1 LGSVKF
7 DLKSK
12 EQVFA
17 NMVFTS
23 FEDVYDGLWMLDA
36 LIDGYE
42 NMNVEAIVT
51 KVDFYNLL
59 ETVESPVLN
68 EYVSIQTG
76 KNPMTVDDYSLE
88 ITEVIA
94 NRLNISLEEC
104 EDRLTKAIELLL
116 AQKHREWFV
125 NYLNNYK
132 GKYIKSTKKKRSQLH
147 DLNNWQ
153 EIDYK
158 KKYMWKN
165 NISPDSKYS
174 SELNQLL
181 DYRKD
186 NLDEI
191 KKLENRSALNQ
202 NQVEKLKFLKKN
214 QVSID
219 KDVSELKKWIGI
231 PLCRNNN
238 KGKKEIHSFNEN
250 IDSDQEIN
258 TYDNNILDS
267 LNYHKIQRIADK
279 VLTDKQKVIFYLHF
293 ENQLQQEEIADIV
306 DDTQGHVS
314 RDIKKIIEK
323 IKKNL

>member
-1 LGSVKF
+1 MGSVKF

-51 KVDFYNLL
+51 KVDFDNLL

-76 KNPMTVDDYSLE
+76 KNPMNVEDYELE

-94 NRLNISLEEC
+94 NRLSISLKDCEEK
-104 EDRLTKAIELLL
+104 LTKAIELLL

-132 GKYIKSTKKKRSQLH
+132 GKYIKNITKKKSQLH

-165 NISPDSKYS
+165 NLLPSDVYPN
-174 SELNQLL
+174 ELNEMLEFRERNNEKIRKVEKSKNKEDL
-181 DYRKD
+181 ARLYRERVRID
-186 NLDEI
+186 QDISDI
-191 KKLENRSALNQ
+191 KKYYNIQLNKT
-202 NQVEKLKFLKKN
+202 NWKGKSKLKKSYNDDFDF
-214 QVSID
+214 VE
-219 KDVSELKKWIGI
+219 DV
-231 PLCRNNN
+231 
-238 KGKKEIHSFNEN
+238 
-250 IDSDQEIN
+250 D
-258 TYDNNILDS
+258 TYDSSVFDS
-267 LNYHKIQRIADK
+267 LTYHKLQRLADE
-279 VLTDKQKVIFYLHF
+279 VLTDKQRVIFYLHF
-293 ENQLQQEEIADIV
+293 ENQLHQREIAEIV
-306 DDTQGHVS
+306 DDTQGNIS
-314 RDIKKIIEK
+314 RDVKKIIEK
-323 IKKNL
+323 LKKNL

>member
-1 LGSVKF
+1 
-7 DLKSK
+7 
-12 EQVFA
+12 
-17 NMVFTS
+17 MVFTS

-132 GKYIKSTKKKRSQLH
+132 GKYIKSTKK
-147 DLNNWQ
+147 
-153 EIDYK
+153 
-158 KKYMWKN
+158 
-165 NISPDSKYS
+165 
-174 SELNQLL
+174 
-181 DYRKD
+181 
-186 NLDEI
+186 
-191 KKLENRSALNQ
+191 
-202 NQVEKLKFLKKN
+202 
-214 QVSID
+214 
-219 KDVSELKKWIGI
+219 
-231 PLCRNNN
+231 
-238 KGKKEIHSFNEN
+238 
-250 IDSDQEIN
+250 
-258 TYDNNILDS
+258 
-267 LNYHKIQRIADK
+267 
-279 VLTDKQKVIFYLHF
+279 
-293 ENQLQQEEIADIV
+293 
-306 DDTQGHVS
+306 
-314 RDIKKIIEK
+314 EK
-323 IKKNL
+323 ITTS